1 MHISSALL
9 ANSLHIICR
18 PHPASQ
24 LSACFSLRQ
33 PHASSRLN
41 DLRHSLRHVVT
52 QAVASQHAAPHTI
65 FPAPS
70 LPRHVVSSPA
80 TGGRLRSP
88 GARFSTSSPCALAAA
103 GTGEATAA
111 AGGGRRK
118 LVFLG
123 TPEVAAGVLQQLL
136 EAAAAPESD
145 FEERFM
151 RNLLAP
157 SSSTAFRVLAFVGM
171 WFPC

>member
-1 MHISSALL
+1 MRIAHTENSMPIPSALL

-24 LSACFSLRQ
+24 LSACFRLQ
-33 PHASSRLN
+33 PHASSSLN
-41 DLRHSLRHVVT
+41 DLRHSLRHVAT
-52 QAVASQHAAPHTI
+52 QAVASQHTAPHTVL
-65 FPAPS
+65 PAPP

-103 GTGEATAA
+103 GTGEAAAA

-151 RNLLAP
+151 KNLLA
-157 SSSTAFRVLAFVGM
+157 LI
-171 WFPC
+171 